1 MATVPWGTEG
11 KNKAPTSSHVLSP
24 QDPNVLHISATYIQ
38 RYRPQALV
46 LDGETE
52 ARLDGPVYWVR
63 CLPAQGEGEKEREG
77 WRLTLGWRLVQWQR
91 T

>member
-38 RYRPQALV
+38 KYRPQALV

-63 CLPAQGEGEKEREG
+63 CLPAQGRAET
-77 WRLTLGWRLVQWQR
+77 RLLLMRGQAGSNSETFPA
-91 T
+91 